1 MLKPL
6 HDYVILKKEKAE
18 NKTASGIILTN
29 PKEDASNQAKVV
41 AVGPNCQDFIKEG
54 NLTVYHAKATAT
66 AVNEIHLKIVA
77 NIVMV
82 GAITKATG
90 IVSEE
95 AARNSILD
103 SVPKGTEN
111 KNINAFE
118 AGLKIVEEA

>member
-54 NLTVYHAKATAT
+54 MTVIFKEYSGTKL
-66 AVNEIHLKIVA
+66 NKDDEDFIILK
-77 NIVMV
+77 
-82 GAITKATG
+82 
-90 IVSEE
+90 EE
-95 AARNSILD
+95 DIL
-103 SVPKGTEN
+103 
-111 KNINAFE
+111 A
-118 AGLKIVEEA
+118 IVE